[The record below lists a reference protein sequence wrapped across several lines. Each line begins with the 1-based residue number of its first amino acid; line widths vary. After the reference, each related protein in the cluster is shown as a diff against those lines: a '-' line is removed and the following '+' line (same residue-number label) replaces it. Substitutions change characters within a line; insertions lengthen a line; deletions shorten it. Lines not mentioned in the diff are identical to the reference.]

1 MSELDTFVKEARA
14 LFESCQTPAELENAK
29 AQYLGK
35 TGHITLMM
43 KGLGAL
49 SVEEKKAQGA
59 LINKSKVAIEESQR
73 LDFRFE
79 KEVQRRVGSGR
90 WCWGLADRLERCTQ
104 AQTRPAREQEK
115 RARCHAGFVIQVR
128 RVERSSFGTHCGF

>member
-43 KGLGAL
+43 
-49 SVEEKKAQGA
+49 
-59 LINKSKVAIEESQR
+59 
-73 LDFRFE
+73 
-79 KEVQRRVGSGR
+79 
-90 WCWGLADRLERCTQ
+90 
-104 AQTRPAREQEK
+104 
-115 RARCHAGFVIQVR
+115 
-128 RVERSSFGTHCGF
+128 